1 MTNEI
6 KQPYEVLHAIGH
18 KGDRYDKGSIV
29 ELTEEEALNI
39 GDEYIKKYFVPI
51 EETASDAEEVST
63 PESEEN
69 TDEKT
74 PESVSENTPE
84 NEEEKVEPLS
94 ETNPNE

>member
-6 KQPYEVLHAIGH
+6 KEPYEVLHAIGH

-29 ELTEEEALNI
+29 ELTEEEAHNI
-39 GDEYIKKYFVPI
+39 GDEYIKKYFKPI
-51 EETASDAEEVST
+51 EETGEDTEKVNES
-63 PESEEN
+63 ESEEN

-74 PESVSENTPE
+74 TEPVDENTE
-84 NEEEKVEPLS
+84 TDVEEKVEPLS